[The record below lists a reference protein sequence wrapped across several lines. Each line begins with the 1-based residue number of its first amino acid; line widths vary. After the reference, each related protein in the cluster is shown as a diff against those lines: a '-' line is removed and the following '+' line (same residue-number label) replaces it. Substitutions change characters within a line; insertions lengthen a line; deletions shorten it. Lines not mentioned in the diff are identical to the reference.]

1 MSAPLERS
9 TALEVSVAHLGA
21 LQVPETMSSGRPLVS
36 HLMRAATT
44 FEP

>member
-1 MSAPLERS
+1 MDVPLERS
-9 TALEVSVAHLGA
+9 TALEVFVAHLGA
-21 LQVPETMSSGRPLVS
+21 LQVQETMSSGRLLVP

>member
-1 MSAPLERS
+1 MSAPPERL
-9 TALEVSVAHLGA
+9 TDLEVSVAPLGA
-21 LQVPETMSSGRPLVS
+21 LQVQETMSSGRLLVS